1 MPLAISAAVRHRQDD
16 PEIEPEP
23 FSPAGR
29 HQSQCEGLSLRS
41 ATAPTADPSHA
52 ISASTPTW
60 SIEEIAAFAHLRPCD
75 HVVVLGREGLNL
87 ALALW
92 RSGFT
97 NVGCAPRNLDK
108 VAHGAADALI
118 IDHLPAEEDFAAA
131 IERNR
136 SFVRRGGWVLVH
148 VARSAGRGALPAL
161 RGLLAK
167 AGFSVGPGIVDG
179 AGVWIAAR
187 REDTMP
193 RLAS

>member
-1 MPLAISAAVRHRQDD
+1 MPQINTAAVRRREDD

-23 FSPAGR
+23 SSPRRNERTMPARHRLPAVAVQPAGV
-29 HQSQCEGLSLRS
+29 
-41 ATAPTADPSHA
+41 TAAPEPNPSWA
-52 ISASTPTW
+52 
-60 SIEEIAAFAHLRPCD
+60 IEEIAAFAHLRPCD
-75 HVVVLGREGLNL
+75 HVVVLGKESLNL
-87 ALALW
+87 ALGLW

-108 VAHGAADALI
+108 VAHGTADALI
-118 IDHLPAEEDFAAA
+118 IDHLAMDEDFAAA

-136 SFVRRGGWVLVH
+136 GFVRRGGWLLVH

-167 AGFSVGPGIVDG
+167 AGFCAGPGIVDG

-187 REDTMP
+187 RQEGTP